1 MPEPWR
7 GDRRWRMGRAEAG
20 LALLVGSAVVGF
32 ALSRRDP
39 VAWLLIVPFALGLVR
54 LPPRVSPA
62 LGAFLP
68 VVAWALL
75 TVAASLQLFWSL
87 YPLLP
92 DPPVRVVPL
101 VAGSGLAL
109 LASVFLAARVQ
120 FPPGRPLIPAA
131 LGTLLCAALEVFA
144 PLGLPLLGAGA
155 GVVLYLT
162 SGFGTGR
169 APPSP
174 DRGGRRAARLA
185 VFAAG
190 ALGVALGIARFLPW
204 AQPHVERAAA
214 ELAEPPVTSYSGLSS
229 SSRLGDIQEL
239 KLSRRVVMRVWTT
252 RPQKLRARVFTR
264 FDGQVW
270 HVLGGPEREMAPEAI
285 ASDADLAGWLDAI
298 PGRSFRDPREA

>member
-1 MPEPWR
+1 GPSMPEPWR
-7 GDRRWRMGRAEAG
+7 GDRRWRLGQAEAG

-39 VAWLLIVPFALGLVR
+39 VAWLLIVPFALALVR

-62 LGAFLP
+62 LGAVLP
-68 VVAWALL
+68 PVAVALL
-75 TVAASLQLFWSL
+75 AGPASVQPFWSL

-92 DPPVRVVPL
+92 APLGRVVPL

-109 LASVFLAARVQ
+109 LASVFLAARGQ

-144 PLGLPLLGAGA
+144 PLALPLLGAGA

-162 SGFGTGR
+162 SGFAPGR
-169 APPSP
+169 APSSP

-190 ALGVALGIARFLPW
+190 ALGVALRIPPFLP
-204 AQPHVERAAA
+204 
-214 ELAEPPVTSYSGLSS
+214 LPP
-229 SSRLGDIQEL
+229 
-239 KLSRRVVMRVWTT
+239 
-252 RPQKLRARVFTR
+252 P
-264 FDGQVW
+264 
-270 HVLGGPEREMAPEAI
+270 PP
-285 ASDADLAGWLDAI
+285 
-298 PGRSFRDPREA
+298 